1 MILSLESLN
10 SNFINH
16 NHNHSQH
23 IIATTV
29 EGPIMIH
36 NLLPISQDSRQPTS
50 TANLG
55 LSVVIDSI
63 EAVAYHQDRIKAE
76 VTTTPFDCIQPL
88 K

>member
-1 MILSLESLN
+1 
-10 SNFINH
+10 
-16 NHNHSQH
+16 
-23 IIATTV
+23 
-29 EGPIMIH
+29 MIH
-36 NLLPISQDSRQPTS
+36 NLLPISQDRRQPTS